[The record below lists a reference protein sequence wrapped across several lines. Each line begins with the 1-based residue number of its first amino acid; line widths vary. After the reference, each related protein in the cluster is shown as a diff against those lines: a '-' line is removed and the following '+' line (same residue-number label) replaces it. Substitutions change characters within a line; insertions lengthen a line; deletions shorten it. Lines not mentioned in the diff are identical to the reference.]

1 MHHSLTMPDRLSI
14 MFSTWSDGIEEEKEK
29 VERIRDDIREAFSY
43 GWEPAEIM
51 AVSDDIAGRAYT
63 APEWRE
69 FQTILSNCVLEVFLW
84 T

>member
-14 MFSTWSDGIEEEKEK
+14 MFSTWSDGIDEEKEK
-29 VERIRDDIREAFSY
+29 IERIRDDIREAFSY

-51 AVSDDIAGRAYT
+51 AVADNIGGP
-63 APEWRE
+63 PEWRE